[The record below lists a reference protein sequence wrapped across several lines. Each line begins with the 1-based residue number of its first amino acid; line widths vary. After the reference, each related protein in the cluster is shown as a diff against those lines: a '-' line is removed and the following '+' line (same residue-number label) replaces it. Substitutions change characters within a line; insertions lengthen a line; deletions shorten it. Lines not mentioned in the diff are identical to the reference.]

1 MSKRSVGFLLALIFA
16 VAAGTLIQDFRFDGL
31 LSHERAV
38 ARSVDYD
45 LGVIAQSVTE
55 LRATQASYVATSQ
68 TSTSSLTRAN
78 ELFERISR
86 AIDVRKAGAPNA
98 DTRAKY
104 EAVSQSLATLVG
116 IDTRARTAL
125 TQEDRLHAAD
135 LVTID
140 AELPANTLLT
150 ELSTARILEESAA
163 AARIQRWNTYRLAMN
178 GLALLVVVVV
188 ALYFGRSL
196 MILAEAPPASTFQM
210 LRELPPPVKAAAA
223 HQVPP
228 AVSHAHVA
236 PGPPP
241 KPAVSLTAA
250 AELCGDLARVLDGRD
265 VPALLERT
273 ATLLEAKGLV
283 LWAADTSGAML
294 RPSLTHGYSEK
305 IVNRLRPLQ
314 VDGDNVTA
322 LAYRSLETQSLPG
335 ATSADPAAL
344 AVPLVTGSGC
354 VGVLAAEVRQSKP
367 HPDLVQVARIVA
379 AQFST
384 LVAPMDA
391 SVPKAAQ
398 G

>member
-1 MSKRSVGFLLALIFA
+1 MSKRSVGFLLALILA

-45 LGVIAQSVTE
+45 LGVMAQSVTE

-78 ELFERISR
+78 ELFERIGR

-104 EAVSQSLATLVG
+104 EAVSQSLATLAA

-140 AELPANTLLT
+140 AEVPTNTLLT
-150 ELSTARILEESAA
+150 ELSTARILEDSAA

-178 GLALLVVVVV
+178 GLALLVVVLV

-210 LRELPPPVKAAAA
+210 LRDLPPPVKPAAA
-223 HQVPP
+223 HQAPVP
-228 AVSHAHVA
+228 HAHVA

-241 KPAVSLTAA
+241 KPVVSLTAA

-305 IVNRLRPLQ
+305 IVSRLRPLQ

-322 LAYRSLETQSLPG
+322 LAYRSLEAQSLPG

-354 VGVLAAEVRQSKP
+354 VGVLSAEVRQSRP

-384 LVAPMDA
+384 LVAPMDDA
-391 SVPKAAQ
+391 VPKAAQ